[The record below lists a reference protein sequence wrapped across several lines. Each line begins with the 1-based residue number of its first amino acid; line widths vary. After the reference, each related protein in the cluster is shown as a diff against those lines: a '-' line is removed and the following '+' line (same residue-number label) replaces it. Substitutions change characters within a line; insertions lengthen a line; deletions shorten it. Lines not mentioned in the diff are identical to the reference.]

1 MRNAK
6 LCAFLALVA
15 AMVASVIVCM
25 AFEAGPADEKCSP
38 IFGVTIPPGY
48 REWQLIAPSQETG
61 SLDEL
66 RSILGNGVAMNAYR
80 KGALPFPDG
89 SILVKLGFGVN
100 ECWYAFKVL
109 VLGIKVRNG

>member
-1 MRNAK
+1 
-6 LCAFLALVA
+6 VA
-15 AMVASVIVCM
+15 V
-25 AFEAGPADEKCSP
+25 D
-38 IFGVTIPPGY
+38 
-48 REWQLIAPSQETG
+48 QLIAPSQETG

>member
-1 MRNAK
+1 MRNAE

-25 AFEAGPADEKCSP
+25 AFEAGPANEKCSP
-38 IFGVTIPPGY
+38 IFGVTIPAGH
-48 REWQLIAPSQETG
+48 REWQLIAPLQETG

-80 KGALPFPDG
+80 EGALPDG

-100 ECWYAFKVL
+100 ECWHTFKVL
-109 VLGIKVRNG
+109 VLGKVRNG